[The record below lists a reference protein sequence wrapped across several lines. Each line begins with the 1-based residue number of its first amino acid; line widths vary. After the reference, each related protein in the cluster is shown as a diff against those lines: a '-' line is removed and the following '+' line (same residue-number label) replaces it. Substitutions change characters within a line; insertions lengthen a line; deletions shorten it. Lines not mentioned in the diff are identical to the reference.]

1 MPQQL
6 HTIHHDAVAL
16 EMTILNNVIAVLCF
30 ISCLRF
36 ARAEAEEL
44 AKAQFAAKR
53 DPNACA
59 LMYVALGKKQ
69 LLQGQHRGCCSRTVH
84 SSTHDIACQPLH

>member
-1 MPQQL
+1 V
-6 HTIHHDAVAL
+6 TA
-16 EMTILNNVIAVLCF
+16 IAFCF
-30 ISCLRF
+30 IACVHCG
-36 ARAEAEEL
+36 RAEAEEL

-69 LLQGQHRGCCSRTVH
+69 LLQGQ
-84 SSTHDIACQPLH
+84 